1 VRRLVATTLPLVLLL
16 AGLIILTAGP
26 GPVLVLPLA
35 AIVMGIRVLVVI
47 THRIARLEQLPPAR

>member
-1 VRRLVATTLPLVLLL
+1 MATTLPLVLLL